1 VFNEIIIRKKNIVL
15 YVKMYKIAFILKS
28 IEKYLNMKQN
38 YMIKFIGFILILSA
52 LLSACKGGGGGDI
65 NEARKKFKT
74 LEYAAAGDIYK
85 KVYGKTKNKDIKK
98 EAAFYAAE
106 CYRISN
112 NWPVAEAWYTKAVQQ
127 DPTNAEA
134 KYRQIQALKF
144 SEKYVESITEAN
156 KYKKIVGSDPKIDLE
171 DCGSVNSQKWKTEK
185 TRYLVENV
193 AKLNTKWSDFA
204 PMYYR
209 KDQLMFTSDR
219 MEVGVSKKDK
229 YGWFNNSY
237 TDVYNTNLKLNKKN
251 KEIIESYSL
260 PVLVDKKSINGR
272 FNDGTVCFDTK
283 FTTMYFTKCN
293 YGEKFDGKGAHC
305 RIYESKLS
313 GTEWSTPVALPF
325 STDSFDCG
333 HPFLS
338 KDGTTL
344 FFSSNMPGSI
354 AKPVTSAENPEGSQ
368 LSKDLYSVSYS
379 KRGNAWGDP
388 VNLGSTVNSEGD
400 EGFPFQHEDGTL
412 YYASNGKCGMGGLDV
427 FYTKGQGKDWGDAIN
442 MKSPIN
448 SGGDDFALIVSKDK
462 ETGFFSSNRLNGGK
476 GSDDIYRFTK
486 TPLVFTLSGVAR
498 NSKTREVIKNA
509 TIAFTNSSDTVKLI
523 LKTDGVGSYKIPL
536 RAGTDYDMYAS
547 KPLHYDS
554 KIYSQ
559 TTKGLE
565 VSTDLVQD
573 LDLMPIDLETFTVK
587 GIYYG
592 LDSADIRPR
601 SAEILDSLLI
611 IMNKYPMLK
620 FELGSHTDC
629 RADSLYNM
637 KLSQRRAD
645 SCVGYLISHGVD
657 SNRLVS
663 QGYGEN
669 DLFIKKCACEGVNER
684 EQGQR
689 CSEAEHQE
697 NRRTTVKVIDIN
709 YVAPAVRLKEKAD
722 APKQLLPGQ
731 RVRPGTQPR
740 R

>member
-1 VFNEIIIRKKNIVL
+1 
-15 YVKMYKIAFILKS
+15 
-28 IEKYLNMKQN
+28 MKQN
-38 YMIKFIGFILILSA
+38 YMIKLSGFVLILSA
-52 LLSACKGGGGGDI
+52 LLFACKGGGGGDI
-65 NEARKKFKT
+65 NEARKKFKG

-171 DCGSVNSQKWKTEK
+171 DCGSVNAQKWKTEK

-193 AKLNTKWSDFA
+193 VKLNTKWSDFA

-219 MEVGVSKKDK
+219 LEVGVSGKNK
-229 YGWFNNSY
+229 YGWFNNGYS
-237 TDVYNTNLKLNKKN
+237 DVYNTTLKLNKKN

-260 PVLVDKKSINGR
+260 PALVDKTNINGKW
-272 FNDGTVCFDTK
+272 NDGTVCFDAK
-283 FTTMYFTKCN
+283 YTTMYFTKCN
-293 YGEKFDGKGAHC
+293 YGAKFDGKGAHC

-313 GTEWSTPVALPF
+313 GTEWSVPVALPF

-338 KDGTTL
+338 KDGTVL
-344 FFSSNMPGSI
+344 YFSSNMPGSI
-354 AKPVTSAENPEGSQ
+354 AKPVTSAENPEGAE
-368 LSKDLYSVSYS
+368 LSKDIYSVSFS

-388 VNLGSTVNSEGD
+388 VNLGPTINTEGD
-400 EGFPFQHEDGTL
+400 EGFPFLHEDGTL
-412 YYASNGKCGMGGLDV
+412 YFSSNGKCGMGGFDI
-427 FYTKGQGKDWGDAIN
+427 YRATGQGKDWGDAIN

-448 SGGDDFALIVSKDK
+448 SGGDDFSIIVSKDK
-462 ETGFFSSNRLNGGK
+462 ESGFFSSNRANGSK

-498 NSKTREVIKNA
+498 NSDTREILKNT
-509 TIAFTNSSDTVKLI
+509 TISFTNSSDTVKLV

-536 RAGTDYDMYAS
+536 RAGTDYDLYGN
-547 KPLHYDS
+547 KPLFYDS

-565 VSTDLVQD
+565 VSTDLIQD
-573 LDLMPIDLETFTVK
+573 LELMPINIKTFEVQ
-587 GIYYG
+587 GIFYG

-629 RADSLYNM
+629 RADSLYNIR
-637 KLSQRRAD
+637 LSQRRAD

-657 SNRLVS
+657 SNRLIS
-663 QGYGEN
+663 KGYGEN
-669 DLFIKKCACEGVNER
+669 ELAVPACACEGPNER
-684 EQGQR
+684 EQGQK
-689 CSEAEHQE
+689 CPESEHQK

-709 YVAPAVRLKEKAD
+709 YVAPAVKLKEKEAE
-722 APKQLLPGQ
+722 PKQLLPGQ